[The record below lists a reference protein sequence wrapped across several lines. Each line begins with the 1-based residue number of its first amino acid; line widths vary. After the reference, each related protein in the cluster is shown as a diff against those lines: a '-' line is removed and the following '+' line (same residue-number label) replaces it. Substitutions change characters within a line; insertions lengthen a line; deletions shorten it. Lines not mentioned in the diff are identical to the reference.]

1 MSNKWNN
8 IIREKLESH
17 EVSADHLWNNVSQN
31 IPQPSS
37 SFWKPWM
44 TTAAIG
50 TAAIATSAII
60 YFNSP
65 KSLQPIAQTTEQK
78 SEEVKLDTTSITS
91 QNVDTSGA
99 SENPQIQIVLG
110 GIPDDIISG
119 YVYKFPE
126 SLDCYFLEP
135 DSIKAAENS
144 IKKNSEIVAIVDES
158 SISNTSENRKGTV
171 DPEKEPLTNSFTAV
185 VSNAE
190 SLRYFFFGAAEK
202 ADSYAWNFGDGFDG
216 QGQSIA
222 HEFTEEGSYT
232 VKYLVSRGEEVLVEE
247 KTIEVYRPAK
257 LSPVTAFAPGFD
269 GKNDVFD
276 VLYNAR
282 NVSEVVNFE
291 ITEANGRKVYQSG
304 GQSVWDGKNSN
315 AELCQPGNYY
325 WLLEYKDRQ
334 GNLKSQAGSIRIFA
348 E

>member
-17 EVSADHLWNNVSQN
+17 EVPADHLWNNISQN

-50 TAAIATSAII
+50 TVAVATSAVI

-65 KSLQPIAQTTEQK
+65 KSHQPIAQTTEQK
-78 SEEVKLDTTSITS
+78 MEEVKADTTSNTS
-91 QNVDTSGA
+91 QSADA
-99 SENPQIQIVLG
+99 SETSDIPEIVTG

-119 YVYKFPE
+119 YVWEFP
-126 SLDCYFLEP
+126 EP
-135 DSIKAAENS
+135 DSIKASEAS
-144 IKKNSEIVAIVDES
+144 AKRNSEIVAIIHES
-158 SISNTSENRKGTV
+158 SISNTAENRQGTV
-171 DPEKEPLTNSFTAV
+171 VSEKETLTNSFTAV

-190 SLRYFFFGAAEK
+190 NLRYFFFGAAEN

-232 VKYLVSRGEEVLVEE
+232 VKYLVSRGEEVMVEE

-282 NVSEVVNFE
+282 NVSEAVEFK
-291 ITEANGRKVYQSG
+291 ITDVNGRLVYQSG
-304 GQSVWDGKNSN
+304 GQSVWDGKNMN
-315 AELCQPGNYY
+315 GELCQPAYYY
-325 WLLEYKDRQ
+325 WLIEFKDRQ
-334 GNLKSQAGSIRIFA
+334 GNLKSQTGSIRIFA

>member
-1 MSNKWNN
+1 MSNNWNN

-17 EVSADHLWNNVSQN
+17 EVPADHLWNNISQN
-31 IPQPSS
+31 IPQTSS

-65 KSLQPIAQTTEQK
+65 KSLQPVVQSSEQK
-78 SEEVKLDTTSITS
+78 TEEVKVDTTSTTIQSVEAPVIPEIPRIIT
-91 QNVDTSGA
+91 
-99 SENPQIQIVLG
+99 G
-110 GIPDDIISG
+110 GITDDMISG
-119 YVYKFPE
+119 YVWELPNPE
-126 SLDCYFLEP
+126 E
-135 DSIKAAENS
+135 IAAIE
-144 IKKNSEIVAIVDES
+144 
-158 SISNTSENRKGTV
+158 SENLANSQIISVIEDSNSNPSDNRSSQV
-171 DPEKEPLTNSFTAV
+171 IAEKEPLTNSFTSV

-190 SLRYFFFGAAEK
+190 SLRYFFFGAAEN

-222 HEFTEEGSYT
+222 HEFTEEGTYT
-232 VKYLVSRGEEVLVEE
+232 VKYMVSRGEEVLVEE

-276 VLYNAR
+276 VLYNGR
-282 NVSEVVNFE
+282 NISEVVNFE
-291 ITEANGRKVYQSG
+291 ITDANGRKVYQSV

-315 AELCQPGNYY
+315 AELCQPGYYY
-325 WLLEYKDRQ
+325 WLIEFKDLQ

>member
-17 EVSADHLWNNVSQN
+17 EVSADHLWNNISQN
-31 IPQPSS
+31 IPQSSS
-37 SFWKPWM
+37 SFWKPWK

-78 SEEVKLDTTSITS
+78 IEEAKVDTTLTS
-91 QNVDTSGA
+91 SQSVDA
-99 SENPQIQIVLG
+99 SETSEIPQVVMG

-119 YVYKFPE
+119 YVWE
-126 SLDCYFLEP
+126 LSEAEELA
-135 DSIKAAENS
+135 SIISNDQNNEQIA
-144 IKKNSEIVAIVDES
+144 EIVDTFNS
-158 SISNTSENRKGTV
+158 HTSENKSSESIT
-171 DPEKEPLTNSFTAV
+171 EIEPLTNAFTAV

-222 HEFTEEGSYT
+222 HEFTEEGTYN

-269 GKNDVFD
+269 GKNDLFD

-282 NVSEVVNFE
+282 NVNEAVNFK
-291 ITEANGRKVYQSG
+291 ITDVNGRLVYQTG

>member
-17 EVSADHLWNNVSQN
+17 EVSADHLWNNISQN

-44 TTAAIG
+44 TTAAVG

-65 KSLQPIAQTTEQK
+65 NQTQPIVQSSEQK
-78 SEEVKLDTTSITS
+78 TEEVKVDTTSNTVNSVETS
-91 QNVDTSGA
+91 ESTA
-99 SENPQIQIVLG
+99 IPQIITG
-110 GIPDDIISG
+110 GIPDDIYSG
-119 YVYKFPE
+119 YVWQMPE
-126 SLDCYFLEP
+126 AEELASIETGNQRDTQITAVIE
-135 DSIKAAENS
+135 DSNSNPSNNRSSQVIAE
-144 IKKNSEIVAIVDES
+144 
-158 SISNTSENRKGTV
+158 R
-171 DPEKEPLTNSFTAV
+171 EPLTNSFTAV

-222 HEFTEEGSYT
+222 HEFTEEGTYT
-232 VKYLVSRGEEVLVEE
+232 VKYIVSRGEEMMVEE

-291 ITEANGRKVYQSG
+291 ITDANGRKVYQLG
-304 GQSVWDGKNSN
+304 GQSVWDGKNLSG
-315 AELCQPGNYY
+315 ELCQPAYY
-325 WLLEYKDRQ
+325 NWIIEFKDRQ
-334 GNLKSQAGSIRIFA
+334 GNLKSQSGSIRIFG

>member
-17 EVSADHLWNNVSQN
+17 EVPADHLWNNISQN
-31 IPQPSS
+31 IPQSS

-44 TTAAIG
+44 TNAAIG

-65 KSLQPIAQTTEQK
+65 KSLQPMAQTTEQK
-78 SEEVKLDTTSITS
+78 AEGIRLDTLSNNTQSVENS
-91 QNVDTSGA
+91 S
-99 SENPQIQIVLG
+99 SEVIPQIIFG

-119 YVYKFPE
+119 YVWEFP
-126 SLDCYFLEP
+126 EP
-135 DSIKAAENS
+135 DSTKAAEAS
-144 IKKNSEIVAIVDES
+144 IKRNSEIVATIDDTP
-158 SISNTSENRKGTV
+158 ISNPSENRHVTV
-171 DPEKEPLTNSFTAV
+171 FTEKEELTNSFTAV

-190 SLRYFFFGAAEK
+190 SLRYFFFGAAEN
-202 ADSYAWNFGDGFDG
+202 ADSYVWNFGDGFDG

-222 HEFTEEGSYT
+222 HEFTEEGTYS
-232 VKYLVSRGEEVLVEE
+232 VKYMVSRGEEVLVEE
-247 KTIEVYRPAK
+247 KTIEAYRPAK

-282 NVSEVVNFE
+282 NVSEAVNFE
-291 ITEANGRKVYQSG
+291 ITDANGRKVYQSG

-315 AELCQPGNYY
+315 AELCQPGYYY
-325 WLLEYKDRQ
+325 WLIEFKDRQ
-334 GNLKSQAGSIRIFA
+334 GNLKSQTGSIRIFA

>member
-17 EVSADHLWNNVSQN
+17 EVSADHLWNNISQN

-65 KSLQPIAQTTEQK
+65 KSLQPVVQSSEQK
-78 SEEVKLDTTSITS
+78 TEEVKVDTTSTKANS
-91 QNVDTSGA
+91 VES
-99 SENPQIQIVLG
+99 SESTVIPQIITG
-110 GIPDDIISG
+110 GIPDDIYSG
-119 YVYKFPE
+119 YVWQMPQAE
-126 SLDCYFLEP
+126 ELA
-135 DSIKAAENS
+135 SIVSSNQ
-144 IKKNSEIVAIVDES
+144 KNEEIAEIVDAFNS
-158 SISNTSENRKGTV
+158 HTSENKSSESII
-171 DPEKEPLTNSFTAV
+171 EKEPLTNSFTAV
-185 VSNAE
+185 ISNPE
-190 SLRYFFFGAAEK
+190 NLRYFFFGAAEN
-202 ADSYAWNFGDGFDG
+202 ADSYVWNFGDGFDG

-222 HEFTEEGSYT
+222 HEFTEEGTYT
-232 VKYLVSRGEEVLVEE
+232 IKYLVSRGEEVMVEE

-276 VLYNAR
+276 VLYNGR
-282 NVSEVVNFE
+282 NISEVVNFE
-291 ITEANGRKVYQSG
+291 ITDANGRKVYQSG
-304 GQSVWDGKNSN
+304 GQSVWDGKNMN
-315 AELCQPGNYY
+315 GELCQPAFYY
-325 WLLEYKDRQ
+325 WLIEFKDRQ
-334 GNLKSQAGSIRIFA
+334 GNLKSQTGSIRIFA

>member
-17 EVSADHLWNNVSQN
+17 EVPADHLWNNISQN

-44 TTAAIG
+44 TNAAIG

-78 SEEVKLDTTSITS
+78 SEEVKADTTSTAVNS
-91 QNVDTSGA
+91 VES
-99 SENPQIQIVLG
+99 SESTVIPQIITG
-110 GIPDDIISG
+110 GIPDDIYSG
-119 YVYKFPE
+119 YVWQMPE
-126 SLDCYFLEP
+126 AEELASIETENQSDAQIAALIE
-135 DSIKAAENS
+135 DSNLNPSDNRSSQVIAE
-144 IKKNSEIVAIVDES
+144 
-158 SISNTSENRKGTV
+158 R
-171 DPEKEPLTNSFTAV
+171 EPLTNSFSAV

-190 SLRYFFFGAAEK
+190 NLRYFFFGAVEN
-202 ADSYAWNFGDGFDG
+202 ADSYVWNFGDGFDG

-222 HEFTEEGSYT
+222 HEFTEEGTYT
-232 VKYLVSRGEEVLVEE
+232 IKYLVSRGEEVMVEE

-276 VLYNAR
+276 VLYNGR
-282 NVSEVVNFE
+282 NISEVVNFE
-291 ITEANGRKVYQSG
+291 ITDANGRKVYQSG
-304 GQSVWDGKNSN
+304 GQSVWDGKNMN
-315 AELCQPGNYY
+315 GELCQPAFYY
-325 WLLEYKDRQ
+325 WLIEFKDRQ
-334 GNLKSQAGSIRIFA
+334 GNLKSQTGSIRIFA

>member
-17 EVSADHLWNNVSQN
+17 EVSADHLWNNISQN

-44 TTAAIG
+44 TTAAVG

-65 KSLQPIAQTTEQK
+65 NQTQPVGQSTEQK
-78 SEEVKLDTTSITS
+78 TEEVKVDTTLTTVNSVETSESTAIPRIIT
-91 QNVDTSGA
+91 
-99 SENPQIQIVLG
+99 G
-110 GIPDDIISG
+110 GIPDDIYSG
-119 YVYKFPE
+119 YVWEMPE
-126 SLDCYFLEP
+126 AQEL
-135 DSIKAAENS
+135 A
-144 IKKNSEIVAIVDES
+144 EIVSSNQKNEEIVEIVDTFNS
-158 SISNTSENRKGTV
+158 HTSENKSSESIT
-171 DPEKEPLTNSFTAV
+171 KNEPLTNAFTAV

-232 VKYLVSRGEEVLVEE
+232 VKYIVSRGEEVLVEE

-269 GKNDVFD
+269 GKNDLFD

-282 NVSEVVNFE
+282 NVSETVNFK
-291 ITEANGRKVYQSG
+291 ITDVNGRLVYQTG

-334 GNLKSQAGSIRIFA
+334 GNLKSQTGSVRIFA

>member
-17 EVSADHLWNNVSQN
+17 EVPADHLWNNISQN
-31 IPQPSS
+31 IPQTSS

-44 TTAAIG
+44 TSAAIG

-65 KSLQPIAQTTEQK
+65 KSLQPIAQTTDQK
-78 SEEVKLDTTSITS
+78 SEEVKVDTTSTTVNS
-91 QNVDTSGA
+91 VEY
-99 SENPQIQIVLG
+99 SESTLIPQIITG

-119 YVYKFPE
+119 YVWEFP
-126 SLDCYFLEP
+126 EP
-135 DSIKAAENS
+135 DSTKAAEAS
-144 IKKNSEIVAIVDES
+144 IKRNSEIVATIDDTP
-158 SISNTSENRKGTV
+158 ISNPSENRHVTV
-171 DPEKEPLTNSFTAV
+171 LAEKEELTNSFTTV

-190 SLRYFFFGAAEK
+190 SLRYFFFGAAEN
-202 ADSYAWNFGDGFDG
+202 ADSYVWNFGDGFDG

-222 HEFTEEGSYT
+222 HEFTEEGTYT

-276 VLYNAR
+276 VLYNGR
-282 NVSEVVNFE
+282 NISEVVNFE
-291 ITEANGRKVYQSG
+291 ITDANGRKVYQSG
-304 GQSVWDGKNSN
+304 GQSVWDGKNMSG
-315 AELCQPGNYY
+315 ELCQPAYYY
-325 WLLEYKDRQ
+325 WLIEFKDRQ
-334 GNLKSQAGSIRIFA
+334 GNLKSQTGSVRIFA

>member
-17 EVSADHLWNNVSQN
+17 EVPADHLWNNISQN
-31 IPQPSS
+31 IPQTSS

-44 TTAAIG
+44 TSAAIG

-78 SEEVKLDTTSITS
+78 SEEVGLDTLSSTTQPVENSS
-91 QNVDTSGA
+91 
-99 SENPQIQIVLG
+99 SEVIPQIIVG

-119 YVYKFPE
+119 YVWEFP
-126 SLDCYFLEP
+126 EP
-135 DSIKAAENS
+135 DSTKAAEAS
-144 IKKNSEIVAIVDES
+144 IKRNSEIVATIDDTP
-158 SISNTSENRKGTV
+158 ISNPSENRNVTV
-171 DPEKEPLTNSFTAV
+171 LAEKEELTNSFTAV

-190 SLRYFFFGAAEK
+190 SLRYFFFGATEK
-202 ADSYAWNFGDGFDG
+202 ADSYVWNFGDGFDG

-222 HEFTEEGSYT
+222 HEFTEEGTYT
-232 VKYLVSRGEEVLVEE
+232 VKYMVSRGEDVLVEE

-269 GKNDVFD
+269 GKNDFFD
-276 VLYNAR
+276 VLHNAR
-282 NVSEVVNFE
+282 NISEVVNFE
-291 ITEANGRKVYQSG
+291 ITDANGRKVYQSG
-304 GQSVWDGKNSN
+304 GQSVWDGKNMN
-315 AELCQPGNYY
+315 GELCQPAYYY
-325 WLLEYKDRQ
+325 WLIEFKDRQ
-334 GNLKSQAGSIRIFA
+334 GNLKSQTGSIRIFA

>member
-17 EVSADHLWNNVSQN
+17 EVSADHLWNNISQN

-65 KSLQPIAQTTEQK
+65 NQTQPVVQSSEQK
-78 SEEVKLDTTSITS
+78 TEEVKVDTTSTTVNSVETSESTAIPRIIT
-91 QNVDTSGA
+91 
-99 SENPQIQIVLG
+99 G
-110 GIPDDIISG
+110 GIPDDIYSG
-119 YVYKFPE
+119 YLWQMPE
-126 SLDCYFLEP
+126 AEELASIETGNQRVTQITAVIE
-135 DSIKAAENS
+135 DSNSNPSNNRSSQVIAE
-144 IKKNSEIVAIVDES
+144 
-158 SISNTSENRKGTV
+158 R
-171 DPEKEPLTNSFTAV
+171 EPLTNSFTAV

-222 HEFTEEGSYT
+222 HEFTEEGTYT
-232 VKYLVSRGEEVLVEE
+232 VKYIVSRGEEMMVEE

-269 GKNDVFD
+269 GKNDIFD

-291 ITEANGRKVYQSG
+291 ITDANGRKVYQSG

-315 AELCQPGNYY
+315 AELCQPGYYY
-325 WLLEYKDRQ
+325 WLIEFKDRL
-334 GNLKSQAGSIRIFA
+334 GNLKSQTGSIRIFA

>member
-17 EVSADHLWNNVSQN
+17 EVPADHLWNNISQN
-31 IPQPSS
+31 TPQTSS

-44 TTAAIG
+44 TSAAIG

-78 SEEVKLDTTSITS
+78 SEEVGLDTLSSSTQPVENSS
-91 QNVDTSGA
+91 
-99 SENPQIQIVLG
+99 SEVIPQIIVG

-119 YVYKFPE
+119 YVWEFP
-126 SLDCYFLEP
+126 EP
-135 DSIKAAENS
+135 DSTKAAEAS
-144 IKKNSEIVAIVDES
+144 IKRNSEIVATIDDTT
-158 SISNTSENRKGTV
+158 ISNLSENREVTV
-171 DPEKEPLTNSFTAV
+171 LAEKEELTNSFTAV

-190 SLRYFFFGAAEK
+190 SLRYFFFGATEK
-202 ADSYAWNFGDGFDG
+202 ADSYVWNFGDGFDG

-222 HEFTEEGSYT
+222 HEFTEEGTYT

-282 NVSEVVNFE
+282 NISEVVNFE
-291 ITEANGRKVYQSG
+291 ITDANGRKVYQSG
-304 GQSVWDGKNSN
+304 GQSVWDGKNMN
-315 AELCQPGNYY
+315 GELCQPAYYY
-325 WLLEYKDRQ
+325 WLIEFKDRQ
-334 GNLKSQAGSIRIFA
+334 GNLKSQSGAIRIFA

>member
-17 EVSADHLWNNVSQN
+17 EVPADHLWNNISQN

-50 TAAIATSAII
+50 TAALATSAII

-65 KSLQPIAQTTEQK
+65 KSLQPMAQTTEQK
-78 SEEVKLDTTSITS
+78 SEEVKADTTSTAVNS
-91 QNVDTSGA
+91 VES
-99 SENPQIQIVLG
+99 SESTVIPQIITG
-110 GIPDDIISG
+110 GIPDDIYSG
-119 YVYKFPE
+119 YVWQMPE
-126 SLDCYFLEP
+126 AEELASIETENQSDAQIAALIE
-135 DSIKAAENS
+135 DSNLNPSDNRSSQVIAE
-144 IKKNSEIVAIVDES
+144 
-158 SISNTSENRKGTV
+158 R
-171 DPEKEPLTNSFTAV
+171 EPLTNSFSAV

-190 SLRYFFFGAAEK
+190 NLRYFFFGAVEN
-202 ADSYAWNFGDGFDG
+202 ADSYVWNFGDGFDG

-222 HEFTEEGSYT
+222 HEFTEEGTYT
-232 VKYLVSRGEEVLVEE
+232 IKYLVSRGEEVMVEE

-282 NVSEVVNFE
+282 NVSEVINLE
-291 ITEANGRKVYQSG
+291 ITDANGRKVYQSG

-315 AELCQPGNYY
+315 AELCQPGYYY
-325 WLLEYKDRQ
+325 WLIEFKDRQ
-334 GNLKSQAGSIRIFA
+334 GNLKSQTGSIRIFA

>member
-8 IIREKLESH
+8 IIREKLEAH
-17 EVSADHLWNNVSQN
+17 EVSADHLWNNISQN
-31 IPQPSS
+31 IPQSS
-37 SFWKPWM
+37 FSFWKPWM

-65 KSLQPIAQTTEQK
+65 KSLQPTAQTTELK
-78 SEEVKLDTTSITS
+78 SEEVKTDTISTNNQSVEAPVRPASPRIIFGGNSDDMISWYVWEMSEAEELASIIS
-91 QNVDTSGA
+91 NDQKNEEIAEIVDT
-99 SENPQIQIVLG
+99 
-110 GIPDDIISG
+110 
-119 YVYKFPE
+119 F
-126 SLDCYFLEP
+126 
-135 DSIKAAENS
+135 NS
-144 IKKNSEIVAIVDES
+144 H
-158 SISNTSENRKGTV
+158 TSENKSSESIT
-171 DPEKEPLTNSFTAV
+171 ENEPLTKSFTAV

-190 SLRYFFFGAAEK
+190 SLRYFFFGAAEN

-222 HEFTEEGSYT
+222 HEFTEEGTYT
-232 VKYLVSRGEEVLVEE
+232 VKYIVSRGEEMMVEE

-282 NVSEVVNFE
+282 NVSEAVDLK
-291 ITEANGRKVYQSG
+291 ITDVNGRLVYQSG
-304 GQSVWDGKNSN
+304 GPSVWDGKNSN
-315 AELCQPGNYY
+315 AELCQPGYYY
-325 WLLEYKDRQ
+325 WLLEYKDKQ
-334 GNLKSQAGSIRIFA
+334 GNLKSQTGSIRIFA

>member
-17 EVSADHLWNNVSQN
+17 EVSADHLWNNISQN

-78 SEEVKLDTTSITS
+78 IEEAKVDTTLTS
-91 QNVDTSGA
+91 SQSVDA
-99 SENPQIQIVLG
+99 SETSEIPQVVMG

-119 YVYKFPE
+119 YVWE
-126 SLDCYFLEP
+126 LSEAEELA
-135 DSIKAAENS
+135 SIISNDQNNEQIA
-144 IKKNSEIVAIVDES
+144 EIVDTFNS
-158 SISNTSENRKGTV
+158 HTSENKSSESIT
-171 DPEKEPLTNSFTAV
+171 EIEPLTNAFTAV

-222 HEFTEEGSYT
+222 HEFTEEGTYN
-232 VKYLVSRGEEVLVEE
+232 VKYLVSRGEEVLVVE

-269 GKNDVFD
+269 GKNDLFD

-282 NVSEVVNFE
+282 NVNEAVNFK
-291 ITEANGRKVYQSG
+291 ITDVNGRLVYQTG

>member
-17 EVSADHLWNNVSQN
+17 EVSADHLWNNISQN

-44 TTAAIG
+44 TTAAVG

-65 KSLQPIAQTTEQK
+65 NQTQPVGQSTEQK
-78 SEEVKLDTTSITS
+78 TEEVKVDTTSNTVNSVETSESTAIPRIIT
-91 QNVDTSGA
+91 
-99 SENPQIQIVLG
+99 G
-110 GIPDDIISG
+110 GIPDDIYSG
-119 YVYKFPE
+119 YVWQMPE
-126 SLDCYFLEP
+126 AEELASIETGNQRDTQITAVIE
-135 DSIKAAENS
+135 DSNSNPSNNRSSQVIAE
-144 IKKNSEIVAIVDES
+144 
-158 SISNTSENRKGTV
+158 R
-171 DPEKEPLTNSFTAV
+171 EPLTNSFTAV

-232 VKYLVSRGEEVLVEE
+232 VKYIVSRGEEMMVEE

-269 GKNDVFD
+269 GKNDLFD

-282 NVSEVVNFE
+282 NVSETVNFK
-291 ITEANGRKVYQSG
+291 ITDVNGRLVYQTG

-334 GNLKSQAGSIRIFA
+334 GNLKSQTGSVRIFA

>member
-17 EVSADHLWNNVSQN
+17 EVPADHLWNNISQN

-44 TTAAIG
+44 TNAAIG

-78 SEEVKLDTTSITS
+78 SEEVKVDTTSTTVNS
-91 QNVDTSGA
+91 VES
-99 SENPQIQIVLG
+99 SESTVIPQIITG
-110 GIPDDIISG
+110 GIPDDIYSG
-119 YVYKFPE
+119 YVWQMPQAE
-126 SLDCYFLEP
+126 ELA
-135 DSIKAAENS
+135 SIVSSNQ
-144 IKKNSEIVAIVDES
+144 KNEEIAEIVDAFNS
-158 SISNTSENRKGTV
+158 HTSENKSSESII
-171 DPEKEPLTNSFTAV
+171 EKEPLTNSFTAV
-185 VSNAE
+185 ISNPE
-190 SLRYFFFGAAEK
+190 NLRYFFFGAAEK
-202 ADSYAWNFGDGFDG
+202 ADSYVWNFGDGFDG

-222 HEFTEEGSYT
+222 HEFTEEGTYT
-232 VKYLVSRGEEVLVEE
+232 VKYMVSRGEDVLVEE

-282 NVSEVVNFE
+282 NVSEAVNFE
-291 ITEANGRKVYQSG
+291 ITDANGRKVYQSG

-315 AELCQPGNYY
+315 AELCQPGYYY
-325 WLLEYKDRQ
+325 WLIEFKDRQ
-334 GNLKSQAGSIRIFA
+334 GNLKSQTGAIRIFA

>member
-17 EVSADHLWNNVSQN
+17 EVPADHLWNNISRN
-31 IPQPSS
+31 IPQSS

-44 TTAAIG
+44 TNAAIG

-78 SEEVKLDTTSITS
+78 SEEVKADTTSTAVNS
-91 QNVDTSGA
+91 VES
-99 SENPQIQIVLG
+99 SESTVIPQIITG
-110 GIPDDIISG
+110 GIPDDIYSG
-119 YVYKFPE
+119 YVWQMPE
-126 SLDCYFLEP
+126 AEELASIETENQSDAQIAALIE
-135 DSIKAAENS
+135 DSNLNPSDNRSSQVIAE
-144 IKKNSEIVAIVDES
+144 
-158 SISNTSENRKGTV
+158 R
-171 DPEKEPLTNSFTAV
+171 EPLTNSFSAV

-190 SLRYFFFGAAEK
+190 NLRYFFFGAVEN
-202 ADSYAWNFGDGFDG
+202 ADSYVWNFGDGFDG

-222 HEFTEEGSYT
+222 HEFTEEGTYT
-232 VKYLVSRGEEVLVEE
+232 IKYLVSRGEEVMVEE

-276 VLYNAR
+276 VLYNSR
-282 NVSEVVNFE
+282 NVSEVINLE
-291 ITEANGRKVYQSG
+291 ITDANGRKVYQSG

-315 AELCQPGNYY
+315 AELCQPGYYY
-325 WLLEYKDRQ
+325 WLIEFKDRQ
-334 GNLKSQAGSIRIFA
+334 GNLKSQTGAIRIFA

>member
-17 EVSADHLWNNVSQN
+17 EVPADHLWNNISQN
-31 IPQPSS
+31 IPQTSS

-44 TTAAIG
+44 TTAAVG

-78 SEEVKLDTTSITS
+78 IEEVKMDTTLNTIKPVQSSVKDEIPQVIT
-91 QNVDTSGA
+91 
-99 SENPQIQIVLG
+99 G
-110 GIPDDIISG
+110 GLPDDFISG
-119 YVYKFPE
+119 YVWEFP
-126 SLDCYFLEP
+126 EP
-135 DSIKAAENS
+135 DSTQAAEAS
-144 IKKNSEIVAIVDES
+144 IKSNSETVATIDDTP
-158 SISNTSENRKGTV
+158 ISNPAENRPITV
-171 DPEKEPLTNSFTAV
+171 FAEKEELTNSFTAV

-190 SLRYFFFGAAEK
+190 SLRYFFFGAAEN
-202 ADSYAWNFGDGFDG
+202 ADAYVWNFGDGFDG

-222 HEFTEEGSYT
+222 HEFTEEGTYT
-232 VKYLVSRGEEVLVEE
+232 VKYMVSKGEDVLVEE

-269 GKNDVFD
+269 GKNDTFD

-282 NVSEVVNFE
+282 NISEVVNFE
-291 ITEANGRKVYQSG
+291 ITDANGRKVYQSG
-304 GQSVWDGKNSN
+304 GQSVWDGKNMN
-315 AELCQPGNYY
+315 GELCQPAYYY
-325 WLLEYKDRQ
+325 WLIEFKDRQ
-334 GNLKSQAGSIRIFA
+334 GNLKSQTGTIRIFA

>member
-17 EVSADHLWNNVSQN
+17 EVPADHLWNNISQN

-44 TTAAIG
+44 TNAAIG

-78 SEEVKLDTTSITS
+78 SEEVKADSTSTAVNS
-91 QNVDTSGA
+91 VES
-99 SENPQIQIVLG
+99 SESTVIPQIITG
-110 GIPDDIISG
+110 GIPDDIYSG
-119 YVYKFPE
+119 YVWQMPE
-126 SLDCYFLEP
+126 AEELASIETENQSDAQIAALIE
-135 DSIKAAENS
+135 DSNLNPSDNRSSQVIAE
-144 IKKNSEIVAIVDES
+144 
-158 SISNTSENRKGTV
+158 R
-171 DPEKEPLTNSFTAV
+171 EPLTNSFSAV

-190 SLRYFFFGAAEK
+190 NLRYFFFGAVEN
-202 ADSYAWNFGDGFDG
+202 ADTYVWNFGDGFDG

-222 HEFTEEGSYT
+222 HEFTEEGTYT
-232 VKYLVSRGEEVLVEE
+232 IKYLVSRGEEVMVEE

-276 VLYNAR
+276 VLYNSR
-282 NVSEVVNFE
+282 NVSEVINLE
-291 ITEANGRKVYQSG
+291 ITDANGRKVYQSG

-315 AELCQPGNYY
+315 AELCQPGYYY
-325 WLLEYKDRQ
+325 WLMEFKDRQ
-334 GNLKSQAGSIRIFA
+334 GNLKSQTGSIRIFA

>member
-17 EVSADHLWNNVSQN
+17 EVPADHLWNNILQN

-44 TTAAIG
+44 TTAAVG

-65 KSLQPIAQTTEQK
+65 KSLQPVVQSSEKKT
-78 SEEVKLDTTSITS
+78 EEVKIDTTSTTVNSVETS
-91 QNVDTSGA
+91 ESTA
-99 SENPQIQIVLG
+99 IPQIITG
-110 GIPDDIISG
+110 GTPDDIISG
-119 YVYKFPE
+119 YIWQLPNPE
-126 SLDCYFLEP
+126 EIATIESEGQVNSQIISVIE
-135 DSIKAAENS
+135 DSSSNPSDNRSSQFVAES
-144 IKKNSEIVAIVDES
+144 
-158 SISNTSENRKGTV
+158 
-171 DPEKEPLTNSFTAV
+171 EPLTNSFTAV

-190 SLRYFFFGAAEK
+190 NLRYFFFGAAEN
-202 ADSYAWNFGDGFDG
+202 ADSYVWNFDDGFDG

-222 HEFTEEGSYT
+222 HEFTEEGTYT
-232 VKYLVSRGEEVLVEE
+232 IKYLVSRGEEVMVEE

-276 VLYNAR
+276 VLYNGR
-282 NVSEVVNFE
+282 NISEVVNFE
-291 ITEANGRKVYQSG
+291 ITDANGRKVYQSG
-304 GQSVWDGKNSN
+304 GQSVWDGKNMN
-315 AELCQPGNYY
+315 GELCQPAYYY
-325 WLLEYKDRQ
+325 WLIEFKDRQ
-334 GNLKSQAGSIRIFA
+334 GNLKSQTGSIRIFA

>member
-17 EVSADHLWNNVSQN
+17 EVSADHLWNNISQN
-31 IPQPSS
+31 IPQPSSS

-65 KSLQPIAQTTEQK
+65 KSLQTVTEIIQEQPQEVRVNTAA
-78 SEEVKLDTTSITS
+78 SDVTPSENSVLEEV
-91 QNVDTSGA
+91 
-99 SENPQIQIVLG
+99 PQIITG
-110 GIPDDIISG
+110 GIPVDIISR
-119 YVYKFPE
+119 YVWEFP
-126 SLDCYFLEP
+126 EP
-135 DSIKAAENS
+135 DSTTAAEAS
-144 IKKNSEIVAIVDES
+144 IKKNSEIVATIDETS
-158 SISNTSENRKGTV
+158 LSNPLENRQVTV
-171 DPEKEPLTNSFTAV
+171 LTEKEELTNSFTAV

-190 SLRYFFFGAAEK
+190 GLRYFFFGAADK

-222 HEFTEEGSYT
+222 HEFAEEGSYI
-232 VKYLVSRGEEVLVEE
+232 VKYAVSRGEELLVEE
-247 KTIEVYRPAK
+247 KTVEVYRPAK

-276 VLYNAR
+276 VLHNAR
-282 NVSEVVNFE
+282 NISEVVNFE
-291 ITEANGRKVYQSG
+291 ITDANGRKVYQSI
-304 GQSVWDGKNSN
+304 GQSVWNGKNMN
-315 AELCQPGNYY
+315 GDLCQPAYY
-325 WLLEYKDRQ
+325 FWLTEFKDRQ
-334 GNLKSQAGSIRIFA
+334 GNLKSQTGSIRIFA

>member
-17 EVSADHLWNNVSQN
+17 EVPADHLWNNISQN
-31 IPQPSS
+31 IPQSSS

-44 TTAAIG
+44 TTAAIA

-65 KSLQPIAQTTEQK
+65 KSLQPVVQSSEQK
-78 SEEVKLDTTSITS
+78 TEEVKVDTTSTTVNS
-91 QNVDTSGA
+91 VES
-99 SENPQIQIVLG
+99 SESAVIPQIITG
-110 GIPDDIISG
+110 GIPDDIYSG
-119 YVYKFPE
+119 YVWQMPQAE
-126 SLDCYFLEP
+126 ELA
-135 DSIKAAENS
+135 SIVSSNQ
-144 IKKNSEIVAIVDES
+144 KNEEIAEIVDAFNSLV
-158 SISNTSENRKGTV
+158 SENKSSV
-171 DPEKEPLTNSFTAV
+171 SIIEKEPLTNSFTAV
-185 VSNAE
+185 ISNPE
-190 SLRYFFFGAAEK
+190 NLRYFFFGAAEN
-202 ADSYAWNFGDGFDG
+202 ADSYVWNFGDGFDG

-232 VKYLVSRGEEVLVEE
+232 VKYMVSRGEEVLVEE
-247 KTIEVYRPAK
+247 KIIEVYRPAK

-282 NVSEVVNFE
+282 NVSEAVNFE
-291 ITEANGRKVYQSG
+291 ITDANGRKVYQSG

-315 AELCQPGNYY
+315 AELCQPGYYY
-325 WLLEYKDRQ
+325 WLIEFKDRQ
-334 GNLKSQAGSIRIFA
+334 GNLKSQTGAIRIFA

>member
-17 EVSADHLWNNVSQN
+17 EVSADHLWNNISQN

-50 TAAIATSAII
+50 TVAIATSAII

-65 KSLQPIAQTTEQK
+65 KSLQPITQTTEQK
-78 SEEVKLDTTSITS
+78 IEEPRTESTSNDNQQTSPIESRTIQEVESAGDSEPIYSGYIWQIPNPEEIAAIESEGRVNS
-91 QNVDTSGA
+91 Q
-99 SENPQIQIVLG
+99 
-110 GIPDDIISG
+110 IIS
-119 YVYKFPE
+119 VIE
-126 SLDCYFLEP
+126 
-135 DSIKAAENS
+135 DSNS
-144 IKKNSEIVAIVDES
+144 NPSDNRS
-158 SISNTSENRKGTV
+158 SQVIA
-171 DPEKEPLTNSFTAV
+171 EKEPLTNSFTAV

-190 SLRYFFFGAAEK
+190 SLRYFFFGAAEN
-202 ADSYAWNFGDGFDG
+202 ADSYVWNFGDGFDG

-222 HEFTEEGSYT
+222 HEFTEEGTYS
-232 VKYLVSRGEEVLVEE
+232 VKYMVSRGEELLVEE

-269 GKNDVFD
+269 GKNDTFD

-282 NVSEVVNFE
+282 NISEVVNFE
-291 ITEANGRKVYQSG
+291 ITDANVRKVYQSA
-304 GQSVWDGKNSN
+304 GQSLWDGKNLN
-315 AELCQPGNYY
+315 GELCQPAYYY
-325 WLLEYKDRQ
+325 WLIEFKDRQ
-334 GNLKSQAGSIRIFA
+334 GNLKSQTGSIRIFA

>member
-8 IIREKLESH
+8 IIREKLDSH
-17 EVSADHLWNNVSQN
+17 EVPADHLWNNISQN

-44 TTAAIG
+44 TNAAIG

-78 SEEVKLDTTSITS
+78 SEEVKADSTSTAVNS
-91 QNVDTSGA
+91 VES
-99 SENPQIQIVLG
+99 SESTVIPQIITG
-110 GIPDDIISG
+110 GIPDDIYSG
-119 YVYKFPE
+119 YVWQMPE
-126 SLDCYFLEP
+126 AEELASIETENQSDAQIAALIE
-135 DSIKAAENS
+135 DSNLNPSDNRSSQVIAE
-144 IKKNSEIVAIVDES
+144 
-158 SISNTSENRKGTV
+158 R
-171 DPEKEPLTNSFTAV
+171 EPLTNSFSAV

-190 SLRYFFFGAAEK
+190 NLRYFFFGAVEN
-202 ADSYAWNFGDGFDG
+202 ADTYVWNFGDGFDG

-222 HEFTEEGSYT
+222 HEFTEEGTYT
-232 VKYLVSRGEEVLVEE
+232 IKYLVSRGEEVMVEE

-276 VLYNAR
+276 VLYNSR
-282 NVSEVVNFE
+282 NVSEVINLE
-291 ITEANGRKVYQSG
+291 ITDANGRKVYQSG

-315 AELCQPGNYY
+315 AELCQPGYYY
-325 WLLEYKDRQ
+325 WLMEFKDRQ
-334 GNLKSQAGSIRIFA
+334 GNLKSQTGSIRIFA

>member
-17 EVSADHLWNNVSQN
+17 EVPADHLWNNISQN
-31 IPQPSS
+31 IPQSSS

-65 KSLQPIAQTTEQK
+65 KSLQPIAQTTEHK
-78 SEEVKLDTTSITS
+78 IEEVKIDTTSTTVNS
-91 QNVDTSGA
+91 VES
-99 SENPQIQIVLG
+99 SESTA
-110 GIPDDIISG
+110 IPRIISG
-119 YVYKFPE
+119 GISDDMISGYIWQLPNPE
-126 SLDCYFLEP
+126 E
-135 DSIKAAENS
+135 IAAIESENL
-144 IKKNSEIVAIVDES
+144 KNSQIISIVEDSNSNPSDNRS
-158 SISNTSENRKGTV
+158 SQDISQR
-171 DPEKEPLTNSFTAV
+171 EPLTNSFTAV

-190 SLRYFFFGAAEK
+190 SLRYFFFGAAEN

-222 HEFTEEGSYT
+222 HEFTEEGTYT
-232 VKYLVSRGEEVLVEE
+232 IKYLVSRGEEVLVEE

-257 LSPVTAFAPGFD
+257 ISPVTAFSPGFD

-276 VLYNAR
+276 VLHNAR

-291 ITEANGRKVYQSG
+291 ITDVNGRKVYQSG

-315 AELCQPGNYY
+315 AELCQPAYYY
-325 WLLEYKDRQ
+325 WLIEFKDLQ
-334 GNLKSQAGSIRIFA
+334 GNLKSQTGSIRIFA

>member
-17 EVSADHLWNNVSQN
+17 EVPADHLWNNISQN
-31 IPQPSS
+31 TPQTSS

-44 TTAAIG
+44 TSAAIG

-78 SEEVKLDTTSITS
+78 SEDVKVDTTSSTVNS
-91 QNVDTSGA
+91 VES
-99 SENPQIQIVLG
+99 SESTLIPQIITG

-119 YVYKFPE
+119 YVWEFP
-126 SLDCYFLEP
+126 EP
-135 DSIKAAENS
+135 DSTKAAEAS
-144 IKKNSEIVAIVDES
+144 IKRNSEIVATIDDTP
-158 SISNTSENRKGTV
+158 ISNLSENRDVTV
-171 DPEKEPLTNSFTAV
+171 LAEKEELTNSFTAV

-190 SLRYFFFGAAEK
+190 SLRYFFFGATEK
-202 ADSYAWNFGDGFDG
+202 ADSYVWNFGDGFDG

-222 HEFTEEGSYT
+222 HEFTEEGTYT
-232 VKYLVSRGEEVLVEE
+232 VKYMVSRGEDVLVEE

-276 VLYNAR
+276 VLHNAR
-282 NVSEVVNFE
+282 NISEVVNFE
-291 ITEANGRKVYQSG
+291 ITDANGRKVYQSG
-304 GQSVWDGKNSN
+304 GQSVWDGKNMN
-315 AELCQPGNYY
+315 GELCQPAYYY
-325 WLLEYKDRQ
+325 WLIEFKDRQ
-334 GNLKSQAGSIRIFA
+334 GNLKSQTGSIRIFA

>member
-17 EVSADHLWNNVSQN
+17 EVPADHLWNNISQN

-78 SEEVKLDTTSITS
+78 SEEVKVDTTSTTLNS
-91 QNVDTSGA
+91 VES
-99 SENPQIQIVLG
+99 SESAVIPQIITG
-110 GIPDDIISG
+110 GIPDDIYSG
-119 YVYKFPE
+119 YVWQMPQAE
-126 SLDCYFLEP
+126 ELA
-135 DSIKAAENS
+135 SIVSSNQ
-144 IKKNSEIVAIVDES
+144 KNEEIAEIVDAFNS
-158 SISNTSENRKGTV
+158 HTSENKSSESII
-171 DPEKEPLTNSFTAV
+171 EKEPLTNSFTAV
-185 VSNAE
+185 ISNPE
-190 SLRYFFFGAAEK
+190 NLRYFFFGAAEK
-202 ADSYAWNFGDGFDG
+202 ADSYVWNFGDGFDG

-222 HEFTEEGSYT
+222 HEFTEEGTYT
-232 VKYLVSRGEEVLVEE
+232 IKYLVSRGEEVMVEE

-276 VLYNAR
+276 VLHNAR
-282 NVSEVVNFE
+282 NISEVINLE
-291 ITEANGRKVYQSG
+291 ITDANGRKVYQSV

-315 AELCQPGNYY
+315 AELCQPGYYY
-325 WLLEYKDRQ
+325 WLLEFKDRQ
-334 GNLKSQAGSIRIFA
+334 GNLKSQTGSIRIFA

>member
-17 EVSADHLWNNVSQN
+17 EVPADHLWNNIAQN

-60 YFNSP
+60 YFNSQ
-65 KSLQPIAQTTEQK
+65 KSLQPVVQSSERKT
-78 SEEVKLDTTSITS
+78 EEVKVDTTSTTIQSMESPVIPEIPKIIT
-91 QNVDTSGA
+91 
-99 SENPQIQIVLG
+99 G
-110 GIPDDIISG
+110 GSTDDMISG
-119 YVYKFPE
+119 YVWEFPE
-126 SLDCYFLEP
+126 SVSIAAIESENLRNSQIISVIE
-135 DSIKAAENS
+135 DSNS
-144 IKKNSEIVAIVDES
+144 NPSDNKSTQGIVA
-158 SISNTSENRKGTV
+158 
-171 DPEKEPLTNSFTAV
+171 KEPLTNSFTAV

-190 SLRYFFFGAAEK
+190 NLRYFFFGAAEK
-202 ADSYAWNFGDGFDG
+202 ADAYAWNFGDGFDG

-222 HEFTEEGSYT
+222 HEFTEEGTYT

-257 LSPVTAFAPGFD
+257 LAPVTAFAPGFD

-291 ITEANGRKVYQSG
+291 ITDANGRKVYQSA

-315 AELCQPGNYY
+315 AELCQPGYYY
-325 WLLEYKDRQ
+325 WLIEFKDLQ
-334 GNLKSQAGSIRIFA
+334 GNLKSQSGSIRIFA

>member
-8 IIREKLESH
+8 IIREKLDSH
-17 EVSADHLWNNVSQN
+17 EVSADHLWNNISQN
-31 IPQPSS
+31 ISQPSS

-44 TTAAIG
+44 STAAIG

-60 YFNSP
+60 YFNSSN
-65 KSLQPIAQTTEQK
+65 KIQPAVQSSDQK
-78 SEEVKLDTTSITS
+78 TEEVKVDTTSTTVNSVETS
-91 QNVDTSGA
+91 ESTA
-99 SENPQIQIVLG
+99 IPQIITG
-110 GIPDDIISG
+110 GIPDDIYSG
-119 YVYKFPE
+119 FVWQMPE
-126 SLDCYFLEP
+126 VQEL
-135 DSIKAAENS
+135 A
-144 IKKNSEIVAIVDES
+144 EIVSSNQKNEQIAEIVDTFNS
-158 SISNTSENRKGTV
+158 HTSENKSSESIT
-171 DPEKEPLTNSFTAV
+171 ENEPLTNAFTAV

-222 HEFTEEGSYT
+222 HEFTEEGTYT
-232 VKYLVSRGEEVLVEE
+232 VKYVVSRGEEVLVEE

-291 ITEANGRKVYQSG
+291 ITDANGRKVYQSG
-304 GQSVWDGKNSN
+304 GQSVWNGKNSN
-315 AELCQPGNYY
+315 AELCEPGYY
-325 WLLEYKDRQ
+325 NWIIEFKDRQ
-334 GNLKSQAGSIRIFA
+334 GNLKSQTGFIRVFA

>member
-17 EVSADHLWNNVSQN
+17 EVPADHLWNNISQN

-50 TAAIATSAII
+50 TAAVATSAII

-65 KSLQPIAQTTEQK
+65 KSLQPIAQTTVQK
-78 SEEVKLDTTSITS
+78 SEEVGSDTLSSTTQPVENSS
-91 QNVDTSGA
+91 
-99 SENPQIQIVLG
+99 SEVIPQIIFG

-119 YVYKFPE
+119 YVWEFP
-126 SLDCYFLEP
+126 EP
-135 DSIKAAENS
+135 DSTKAAEAS
-144 IKKNSEIVAIVDES
+144 IKRNSEIVATIDDTP
-158 SISNTSENRKGTV
+158 ISNPSENRHVTV
-171 DPEKEPLTNSFTAV
+171 LAEKEELTNSFTSV

-190 SLRYFFFGAAEK
+190 SLRYFFFGAAEN
-202 ADSYAWNFGDGFDG
+202 ADSYVWNFGDGFDG

-222 HEFTEEGSYT
+222 HEFTEEGTYT

-269 GKNDVFD
+269 GKNDIFD
-276 VLYNAR
+276 VFYNAR
-282 NVSEVVNFE
+282 NASEVVNFE
-291 ITEANGRKVYQSG
+291 ITDANGRKVYQSG
-304 GQSVWDGKNSN
+304 GQSVWDGKNMN
-315 AELCQPGNYY
+315 GELCQPAYYY
-325 WLLEYKDRQ
+325 WLIEFKDRQ
-334 GNLKSQAGSIRIFA
+334 GNLKSQTGSVRIFA

>member
-17 EVSADHLWNNVSQN
+17 EVPADHLWNNISQN
-31 IPQPSS
+31 IPQSSS

-78 SEEVKLDTTSITS
+78 SEEVKVDTTSTTVNS
-91 QNVDTSGA
+91 VES
-99 SENPQIQIVLG
+99 SESTVIPQIITG
-110 GIPDDIISG
+110 GIPDDIYSG
-119 YVYKFPE
+119 YVWQMPQAE
-126 SLDCYFLEP
+126 ELA
-135 DSIKAAENS
+135 SIVSSNQ
-144 IKKNSEIVAIVDES
+144 KNEEIAEIVDAFNS
-158 SISNTSENRKGTV
+158 HTSENKSSESII
-171 DPEKEPLTNSFTAV
+171 EKEPLTNSFTAV
-185 VSNAE
+185 ISNPE
-190 SLRYFFFGAAEK
+190 NLRYFFFGAAEN
-202 ADSYAWNFGDGFDG
+202 ADSYVWNFGDGFDG

-222 HEFTEEGSYT
+222 HEFTEEGTYT
-232 VKYLVSRGEEVLVEE
+232 IKYLVSRGEEVMVEE

-276 VLYNAR
+276 VLHNAR
-282 NVSEVVNFE
+282 NISEVVNFE
-291 ITEANGRKVYQSG
+291 ITDANGRKVYQSG
-304 GQSVWDGKNSN
+304 GQSVWDGKNMSG
-315 AELCQPGNYY
+315 ELCQPGYYY
-325 WLLEYKDRQ
+325 WLIEFKDRQ
-334 GNLKSQAGSIRIFA
+334 GNLKSQTGSIRIFA

>member
-17 EVSADHLWNNVSQN
+17 EVSADHLWNNISQN

-44 TTAAIG
+44 TTAAVG

-65 KSLQPIAQTTEQK
+65 NQTQPVVQSSEQK
-78 SEEVKLDTTSITS
+78 TEEVKVDTTSNTVNSVETS
-91 QNVDTSGA
+91 ESTA
-99 SENPQIQIVLG
+99 IPQIITG
-110 GIPDDIISG
+110 GIPDDIYSG
-119 YVYKFPE
+119 YVWQMPE
-126 SLDCYFLEP
+126 AQEL
-135 DSIKAAENS
+135 A
-144 IKKNSEIVAIVDES
+144 EIVSSDQKNEEIVEIFD
-158 SISNTSENRKGTV
+158 ISNSHSSENKSMGSFI
-171 DPEKEPLTNSFTAV
+171 ENEPLTNAFTAV

-222 HEFTEEGSYT
+222 HEYTEEGTYS
-232 VKYLVSRGEEVLVEE
+232 VKYMVSRGEEVLVEE

-276 VLYNAR
+276 VLYNGR
-282 NVSEVVNFE
+282 NISEVVNFK
-291 ITEANGRKVYQSG
+291 ITDANGRKVYQSV
-304 GQSVWDGKNSN
+304 GQSVWDGKNLN
-315 AELCQPGNYY
+315 GELCQPAYYY
-325 WLLEYKDRQ
+325 WLIEFKDRQ
-334 GNLKSQAGSIRIFA
+334 GNLKSQTGSIRIFA